1 MAITPDINV
10 VKNLKL
16 YYGIYPVL
24 ESDINSFDKI
34 MKISKEKTKNILK
47 LEEKDKIIITGGY
60 PFKEVKHTNFMKIE
74 EV

>member
-1 MAITPDINV
+1 MSTDFNV
-10 VKNLKL
+10 VKNLSL

-24 ESDINSFDKI
+24 EHDVNSFDKI
-34 MKISKEKTKNILK
+34 MKISKEKAKNILK